1 MQKSKQIS
9 KRNILEIKKYFFV
22 LSTVA
27 LVACQGGVKAT
38 SDTSSAS
45 ADNTAAG
52 GDANAGAGNG
62 TGNGDG
68 DNASA
73 GTGGNV
79 NGFDLKNQVD
89 FYKQRYNLKDP
100 YTKLVGN
107 SGNGDDNLYGVRN
120 FRVVLHGIYYRGGAN
135 NVFNKYGKLGNS
147 NPLPDVGLKNLCEE
161 GFSEADY
168 LYPTNYAQA
177 PHSVRCTNVQRQD
190 VDFKYLQVTSLTS
203 GNEKKILTQVW
214 NHIKGKIPGPMY
226 AHCWNGWHASGY
238 AAAISLKQ
246 FCGWNADQAD
256 AYWVKNTDGV
266 SVGYDS
272 VRKKV
277 RDFQPFPDLK
287 ITTDEKNMICPQ

>member
-1 MQKSKQIS
+1 MQNS
-9 KRNILEIKKYFFV
+9 KRNLHELKKYFFV

-38 SDTSSAS
+38 TDAGSDSGSNAAASDNTGASDGASGSDNNSSA
-45 ADNTAAG
+45 
-52 GDANAGAGNG
+52 
-62 TGNGDG
+62 
-68 DNASA
+68 
-73 GTGGNV
+73 GGNV
-79 NGFDLKNQVD
+79 SGFDLKNQVD

-107 SGNGDDNLYGVRN
+107 TGNGDDNLYGVRN

-135 NVFNKYGKLGNS
+135 NVFNKYGKRGNS
-147 NPLPDVGLKNLCEE
+147 NPLPDIGLKNLCEE

-168 LYPTNYAQA
+168 LYSTNYASA
-177 PHSVRCTNVQRQD
+177 PHSVHCTNVQRQD

-246 FCGWNADQAD
+246 FCGWSADQAET
-256 AYWVKNTDGV
+256 YWVKNTDGV

-277 RDFQPFPDLK
+277 RAFQPFSDLK